1 MSIEKGVLLFKN
13 RLISKRSLALFQGV
27 QFQ

>member
-1 MSIEKGVLLFKN
+1 MSIGVLLFKN
-13 RLISKRSLALFQGV
+13 HLISKRSLALFQGV